1 MLLGKKHREKPY
13 SLLMIPPLPVTI
25 RDGIQST
32 IQPPLSVLRNDR
44 ETIAK
49 RNAGKSKRKKKKITH
64 EKESVTHDTET
75 PVHRLGIFLP
85 SLSAPRSKLT
95 PPSPVRFGHPS
106 LEYKQMAHRPK
117 EIKPLDNKMFTKN
130 ENRSRD
136 APAGV

>member
-1 MLLGKKHREKPY
+1 
-13 SLLMIPPLPVTI
+13 MIPSLRVTV

-32 IQPPLSVLRNDR
+32 IKLPLLVLRNDQ

-49 RNAGKSKRKKKKITH
+49 RNADKSKRKIKLTP
-64 EKESVTHDTET
+64 EKESVMYDTET
-75 PVHRLGIFLP
+75 PVHWLGIFLP
-85 SLSAPRSKLT
+85 SLSAPSSKLT
-95 PPSPVRFGHPS
+95 PPSPVRFGHSS
-106 LEYKQMAHRPK
+106 LEYKQMAHRLK